1 MNVVRLK
8 NITLYGYHGA
18 HDSERELGQRLE
30 LDVEFKA
37 DFSQAVQT
45 DHVSDTVDYEKVYGV
60 VESEVVNER
69 YCLLES
75 LACRIAQRLVA
86 EFNILEATVRIRKPS
101 VPIAAS
107 LSHVEVEVTRKRE

>member
-30 LDVEFKA
+30 LDVAFKA
-37 DFSQAVQT
+37 DFSKAVRT

-75 LACRIAQRLVA
+75 LACKIAHRLVD
-86 EFNILEATVRIRKPS
+86 EFDILEATVRIRKPS

-107 LSHVEVEVTRKRE
+107 LDCVEVEVTKRRD

>member
-1 MNVVRLK
+1 MDLVRLK

-30 LDVEFKA
+30 LDVTLKA
-37 DFSQAVQT
+37 DLSEAIRS
-45 DHVSDTVDYEKVYGV
+45 DHVTETVDYEKVYKLVQFEV
-60 VESEVVNER
+60 VEEK

-75 LACRIAQRLVA
+75 LASKIAQRLVD
-86 EFNILEATVRIRKPS
+86 EFDISEATVRIRKPS

-107 LSHVEVEVTRKRE
+107 LDCVEVEVTRQRG